1 MMTPGHH
8 QIPSED
14 CYQQFAKVV
23 GQFLEANKNN
33 GKSMKT
39 FDCILFLLHTDKLI
53 GVHCTHGLNR
63 TGYLIVR

>member
-33 GKSMKT
+33 GKTIKQILK
-39 FDCILFLLHTDKLI
+39 FDCIHFLFIQT
-53 GVHCTHGLNR
+53 N
-63 TGYLIVR
+63 